1 MPIDSDYCIDRKEV
15 ARVLGISIPTV
26 HRILRNGAN
35 GRPPLRHFRVG
46 VAIRIRVSDLER
58 WIASEPTPTKP
69 VRGRPRGS
77 TKAAM
82 ARRRAGVAKA
92 EMDMSPTP

>member
-26 HRILRNGAN
+26 HRILRHGAN
-35 GRPPLRHFRVG
+35 GRPPLPHFRVG
-46 VAIRIRVSDLER
+46 VAIRIRVSDLEN

-77 TKAAM
+77 TNAAM
-82 ARRRAGVAKA
+82 ARRRAAQA
-92 EMDMSPTP
+92 DEMSPNP

>member
-1 MPIDSDYCIDRKEV
+1 MAIESDYYVDRKEV

-35 GRPPLRHFRVG
+35 GRPPLPHFRVG
-46 VAIRIRVSDLER
+46 VAIRIKVSDLEK
-58 WIASEPTPTKP
+58 WIESEPTPTKP
-69 VRGRPRGS
+69 VLGRPRGS

-82 ARRRAGVAKA
+82 ARRRSAQAD
-92 EMDMSPTP
+92 EMSPNP